1 MNNVNVRRTISLVI
15 LPALFTLILAASPEP
30 AFSASQPTQDESP
43 IIGRNIWVE
52 DQQGHRL
59 NFFRNLIK
67 GKTVAINFIFTHCTS
82 SCPLSTAVFR
92 KVQQETRTRPVQ
104 LISISLDPTKDN
116 PEQLRTY
123 AESFKAGPNWY
134 FVTGEQASIKD
145 LLKTFG
151 VYFID
156 KNSHTNMVWIGNEA
170 TGRWL
175 RVYGLPSAND
185 ILSAMD
191 HVQ

>member
-1 MNNVNVRRTISLVI
+1 MNNLRKTVSLAI
-15 LPALFTLILAASPEP
+15 LPALFTLILAPSSEP
-30 AFSASQPTQDESP
+30 AFSASQPAQDESP

-52 DQQGHRL
+52 DQQGDHL
-59 NFFRNLIK
+59 NFFRDLIK

-92 KVQQETRTRPVQ
+92 KVQQETRTRSVQ
-104 LISISLDPTKDN
+104 LISISLDPTKDT

-123 AESFKAGPNWY
+123 AESFKAGLNWR

-151 VYFID
+151 VYSID
-156 KNSHTNMVWIGNEA
+156 KNSHTNMVLVGNEA

-175 RVYGLPSAND
+175 RLYGLPNAID
-185 ILSAMD
+185 IISAMD
-191 HVQ
+191 HVR